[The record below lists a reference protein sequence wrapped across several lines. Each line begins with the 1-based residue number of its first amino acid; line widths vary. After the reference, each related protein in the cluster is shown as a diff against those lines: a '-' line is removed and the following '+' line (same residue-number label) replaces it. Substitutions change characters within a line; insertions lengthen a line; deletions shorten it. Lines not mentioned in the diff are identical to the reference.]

1 MIMSSA
7 DIYVLSSLDALY
19 FSCVIAFLELLIHCW
34 MEMVRAD
41 IFVMFL
47 ILERKFLVFQLLLC
61 MYVIWGIFID
71 VLCQFEEI
79 LFFPLVCWVFLSW
92 KLLDFVKCFFLCQ
105 LIWSYNFSSL
115 ACWHV
120 GLNLLIS
127 KCWTSL
133 KDWNKSHLVMILCCF
148 VHHRIQ
154 FANILLRIFPFN
166 LMRDLVLVF
175 SFPFYCCF
183 VWFWYQ
189 GDPGLIN

>member
-1 MIMSSA
+1 MILYVATLPKSFISSSSFFCSEFLRVSIYMIMSSA

-92 KLLDFVKCFFLCQ
+92 KLLDFVKCFFL
-105 LIWSYNFSSL
+105 
-115 ACWHV
+115 H
-120 GLNLLIS
+120 
-127 KCWTSL
+127 
-133 KDWNKSHLVMILCCF
+133 
-148 VHHRIQ
+148 
-154 FANILLRIFPFN
+154 LLR
-166 LMRDLVLVF
+166 
-175 SFPFYCCF
+175 
-183 VWFWYQ
+183 
-189 GDPGLIN
+189 